1 MDVYVASMSALLVQ
15 PYALHATF
23 QFAGTPGKRHR
34 MREFMLFD
42 DPPEYYDHKVG
53 FISFQVSKARQ
64 EGGRHRC
71 CTTVD
76 VVHTCRAEVG
86 SSAMLPHGG

>member
-1 MDVYVASMSALLVQ
+1 VFTLLLQ

-53 FISFQVSKARQ
+53 FVSFQVSMTCKACWKY
-64 EGGRHRC
+64 G
-71 CTTVD
+71 
-76 VVHTCRAEVG
+76 
-86 SSAMLPHGG
+86 